1 MNTQTQYY
9 TVNFLENS
17 KSNIKKRRSILKFYI
32 MLNLKAFESKT
43 APALESIVGG
53 RGDYKVVGTSTQLGH
68 TFEDWEFDDGQ
79 VICDIYVD

>member
-1 MNTQTQYY
+1 
-9 TVNFLENS
+9 
-17 KSNIKKRRSILKFYI
+17 